1 MSKVD
6 EKKQNRII
14 LQNSA
19 FSVGFKA
26 LSYLLAFLTT
36 PLLLQSLG
44 ETNYGIYTT
53 TLSLVSWIYYFD
65 FGIGSGLRNRVTES
79 LVKGENE
86 AARKSVSAA
95 YVIIS
100 EISLAVFAIVFL
112 LSLFLDFDK
121 VLNAGLHGENL
132 NVILVLAI
140 LLACINFVMSIS
152 KNLLWAVQ
160 KTALVDG
167 LAIVSKAVW
176 LAALWMYSRTGSSSM
191 LVIMLLEGLAEL
203 LKNGIAIGYVAGKYP
218 MLTPHFEKPDRE
230 CSKGILSFGLQIFV
244 MQISALVLNAT
255 DNMIIMK
262 LFSAADVTPYN
273 MAHKFFSV
281 FNVFFI
287 AAIGPLWTAYTT
299 AYTMKDAGYIR
310 KTLRKSLMF
319 CGLTLAGIV
328 AGYFV
333 FIPFMGIYLG
343 KELEYQGGLILL
355 VAVYYAIWIFSHS
368 FSSLVH
374 GISKVKLTTIA
385 CVISTI
391 VNIPCSIYFAVTCGM
406 KLNGVIL
413 GSIVSIMITTPCYI
427 YTAVKEI
434 RKLEREKVIEETER
448 AEV

>member
-6 EKKQNRII
+6 ERKQNRII
-14 LQNSA
+14 LKNSA

-36 PLLLQSLG
+36 PLLLKCLG
-44 ETNYGIYTT
+44 ETKYGIYTT
-53 TLSLVSWIYYFD
+53 ALSLVSWIYYFD
-65 FGIGSGLRNRVTES
+65 FGIGSGLRNRVTET
-79 LVKGENE
+79 LVRGEDE
-86 AARKSVSAA
+86 KARKSVSAA

-100 EISLAVFAIVFL
+100 AISFAAFVIVFL

-121 VLNAGLHGENL
+121 VLNAGLQGESLNL
-132 NVILVLAI
+132 ILVLAV
-140 LLACINFVMSIS
+140 LLACVNFVMSIS

-167 LAIVSKAVW
+167 LAIVGKAVW
-176 LAALWMYSRTGSSSM
+176 LAALWVYARTGSSSM

-203 LKNGIAIGYVAGKYP
+203 LRNGIATVYVGKKYP
-218 MLTPHFEKPDRE
+218 MLNPRLERPDRE
-230 CSKGILSFGLQIFV
+230 SAKGILTFGLQIFV
-244 MQISALVLNAT
+244 MQVSALVLNAT

-273 MAHKFFSV
+273 MTHKFFSV

-299 AYTMKDAGYIR
+299 AYTMKDVGYIR
-310 KTLRKSLMF
+310 KTLKKSLMF

-328 AGYFV
+328 IGYFI
-333 FIPFMGIYLG
+333 FIPFMRIYLG
-343 KELEYQGGLILL
+343 KELDYQPGLVLL
-355 VAVYYAIWIFSHS
+355 VVIYYTIWIFSHN
-368 FSSLVH
+368 FSSFVH

-391 VNIPCSIYFAVTCGM
+391 VNIPCSIFFATTCGM

-413 GSIVSIMITTPCYI
+413 GSIISILITTPCYV
-427 YTAVKEI
+427 YTTLREI
-434 RKLEREKVIEETER
+434 RKLEKETGK
-448 AEV
+448 AEA

>member
-14 LQNSA
+14 LKNSA

-36 PLLLQSLG
+36 PLLLQCLG
-44 ETNYGIYTT
+44 ETKYGIYTT
-53 TLSLVSWIYYFD
+53 ALSLVSWIYYFD
-65 FGIGSGLRNRVTES
+65 FGIGSGLRNRVTET
-79 LVKGENE
+79 LVKGEDE
-86 AARKSVSAA
+86 KARKSVSAA

-100 EISLAVFAIVFL
+100 AISLLAFVIVFL

-121 VLNAGLHGENL
+121 VLNAGLQGESLNL
-132 NVILVLAI
+132 ILVLAV
-140 LLACINFVMSIS
+140 LLACVNFVLSIS

-167 LAIVSKAVW
+167 LAIVGKAVW
-176 LAALWMYSRTGSSSM
+176 LAALWIYSRTGSSSM

-203 LKNGIAIGYVAGKYP
+203 LRNGIATLYVGKKYP
-218 MLTPHFEKPDRE
+218 MLNPRLERPDRD
-230 CSKGILSFGLQIFV
+230 STKGILTFGLQIFV
-244 MQISALVLNAT
+244 MQVSALVLNAT

-273 MAHKFFSV
+273 MTHKFFSV

-299 AYTMKDAGYIR
+299 AYTMKDVGYIR
-310 KTLRKSLMF
+310 KTLKKSLIF
-319 CGLTLAGIV
+319 CGLTLAGIAV
-328 AGYFV
+328 GYFI
-333 FIPFMGIYLG
+333 FIPFMRIYLG
-343 KELEYQGGLILL
+343 KELDYQPGLVLL
-355 VAVYYAIWIFSHS
+355 VVIYYAIWIFSHN
-368 FSSLVH
+368 FSSFVH

-391 VNIPCSIYFAVTCGM
+391 VNIPCSIFFATTCGM

-413 GSIVSIMITTPCYI
+413 GSIISILITTPCYV
-427 YTAVKEI
+427 YTTLREI
-434 RKLEREKVIEETER
+434 RKLEKETGK
-448 AEV
+448 AEA